1 MIKYDKVL
9 LGYYKLEKDFEGP
22 IELESTEGG
31 YTPISG
37 DSGHREPKK
46 DPLTVIIDKINEK
59 YGTHSTE
66 MDKVLVQMEND
77 YANQEKWQSYT
88 KNNDRQPLCCYLK
101 RIFRIWQQTDMSRM
115 TSFSENCLTI
125 RI

>member
-1 MIKYDKVL
+1 MEDNADSEIYSNELKKQAGFGKDGEKGFDGAITKDV
-9 LGYYKLEKDFEGP
+9 YKRQDFEGP

-59 YGTHSTE
+59 YGTHFTE

-77 YANQEKWQSYT
+77 YANQEKWQSYA
-88 KNNDRQPLCCYLK
+88 KNNDLSL
-101 RIFRIWQQTDMSRM
+101 IHI
-115 TSFSENCLTI
+115 
-125 RI
+125 